1 MNINKYK
8 TVKILCVT
16 PKIGLYLET
25 IQTKQREREN
35 GPTPCRTMGHN

>member
-16 PKIGLYLET
+16 PKNRFIFRNNTNKNKE
-25 IQTKQREREN
+25 KEKK
-35 GPTPCRTMGHN
+35 RTDTM